1 MCEVFTVRF
10 KQASIFICQQKWQ
23 ATKKAIGSTMLA
35 AHSKHNSKK
44 NQLTPKKK
52 YILATPHN
60 HNITLINIEYRLS
73 VMCRTWLSKCAV
85 TYGTGSTD
93 R

>member
-1 MCEVFTVRF
+1 MQASQDIHRLQM
-10 KQASIFICQQKWQ
+10 QASIFICQQKWQ

-44 NQLTPKKK
+44 ISSHPKKI

-60 HNITLINIEYRLS
+60 HNITLINTKEQQ
-73 VMCRTWLSKCAV
+73 
-85 TYGTGSTD
+85 
-93 R
+93 

>member
-1 MCEVFTVRF
+1 VKDVKDLMQRLIDVWAESIIQAAS
-10 KQASIFICQQKWQ
+10 KQAYLFVNKKWQ

-44 NQLTPKKK
+44 ISSHPKKNI

-60 HNITLINIEYRLS
+60 HNITLINTKEQQ
-73 VMCRTWLSKCAV
+73 
-85 TYGTGSTD
+85 
-93 R
+93 